1 MADLP
6 SGTVTLL
13 FTDMEGSTRLKQQLG
28 ERYAGVLAK
37 CQQVLRSA
45 IGQWHGQEVDTQGD
59 AFFVVFARASDAASA
74 AVAIQRALASH
85 AWPQDAAVRV
95 RIGMHTGEP
104 QLFAEG
110 YVGVDVNYA
119 ARILSAGHGGQILL
133 SQTTGALV
141 ESTLPKGVHL
151 QDLGEH
157 RLKDLRRP
165 SRLFQLSITDLPR
178 DFPPLKTLD
187 SYPNNLPMQPTP
199 FVGREQEVTRVC
211 ALLCRPE
218 VWLVTLTGSGGMGK
232 TRLGLQVAAELAD
245 SFADG
250 VFLVPLAL
258 VSDPEQV
265 VPSII
270 QTLGISD
277 LIGQSPLTLLK
288 SALKDKQLLLLLDN
302 FEQVISA
309 AVRVAEL
316 LAVCPRLRIIVTSQV
331 VLRLQ
336 AEHEFAVPPLSL
348 PNPKRLPDLVTL
360 SQYEAVALFIQR
372 ARAVKPD
379 FSVTNTNAL
388 AVAGICARLDGS
400 PLAIELAAAR
410 IKFFAPQALLTRL
423 EQGLTVLTGG
433 ARDQPTRQQTLRGAI
448 AWSYNLL
455 ASEEQQIFRRLAVFV
470 NGCSW
475 EAADVVSRAAGQLE
489 GDVLDRLLS
498 LVDKS
503 LLRQEESAQGEP
515 RFWMLQM
522 LREFGLESLISA
534 GETEVTQQA
543 HAAYYLALAEEAEP
557 QLQGTEQARWLA
569 QLEGE
574 HENLRATLSF
584 LLERARVRVGTQ
596 EEPSQA
602 EWALRLCTALYGFWN
617 TCGYFREG
625 QAFLEQALMVRSGV
639 GAAVRARALNTAADL
654 AFTLDD
660 MEQAET
666 LSRECLAIYRELS
679 DRVGIASSLEI
690 LGSVAR
696 VRGQYVLARSQLEEA
711 AALCQEMGGSW
722 EWGRCQTELARIATE
737 QGQYARACALLE
749 ESLGL
754 YQTLGDQERIGWVRY
769 LLARTLF
776 VSQEDPSRAQSLA
789 EQSLTL
795 MRELGDAWLSAY
807 PLSLLGQ
814 MRLVQGDLVA
824 ARTMLEESLTIA
836 KGIDGEGVG
845 GLSIEFYFS
854 LARLSALHGDVAAAC
869 RRYQESLVL
878 LQAGYQEFI
887 PAFLE
892 GLGTLVA
899 EQAALREA
907 ARLWGTAE
915 ALREALGAPMYPV
928 DLTEYEQAVAKVRR
942 ELGEEVFVTAWAEGR
957 TIPLEQAL
965 AALPHIFSL
974 VEDAAILRQ
983 QQAMQPGQKQD
994 STAERITSMPQSTL
1008 PASLIPTYPEGLTR
1022 REVEVLRLVALGW
1035 GDAQV
1040 AEQLVISPRTVN
1052 GHLRSIYNKINVNSR
1067 GAATHY
1073 AMEHHLLRQQS
1084 TFS

>member
-1 MADLP
+1 MGELP
-6 SGTVTLL
+6 KGTVTLL
-13 FTDMEGSTRLKQQLG
+13 FTDMEGSTRLLQQLG
-28 ERYAGVLAK
+28 ERYAGVQAE
-37 CQQVLRSA
+37 CRQVLRSA
-45 IGQWHGQEVDTQGD
+45 IGQWHGQEVHTQSD

-85 AWPQDAAVRV
+85 AWLQDAAVRV

-110 YVGVDVNYA
+110 YVGVDVNHA
-119 ARILSAGHGGQILL
+119 AHIMSAGHGGQILL
-133 SQTTGALV
+133 SQTTRALV
-141 ESTLPKGVHL
+141 EPTLPKGVHL

-165 SRLFQLSITDLPR
+165 SRLFQLCITDLPS

-187 SYPNNLPMQPTP
+187 SHPNNLPMQPTP

-211 ALLCRPE
+211 ALLRSPE
-218 VWLVTLTGSGGMGK
+218 VWLVTLTGPGGMGK

-250 VFLVPLAL
+250 VFLVPLAP
-258 VSDPEQV
+258 VSNPEQV

-309 AVRVAEL
+309 AVGVAEL

-372 ARAVKPD
+372 ARTVKPD
-379 FSVTNTNAL
+379 FLVTNTNAS

-410 IKFFAPQALLTRL
+410 IKFFVPQTLLTRL
-423 EQGLTVLTGG
+423 EQGLAVLTGG

-448 AWSYNLL
+448 AWSYNQLE
-455 ASEEQQIFRRLAVFV
+455 SEEQQIFRRLAVFV

-475 EAADVVSRAAGQLE
+475 EAADVVSRAAGELE

-503 LLRQEESAQGEP
+503 MLRQEESAQGEP
-515 RFWMLQM
+515 RFWMLQT
-522 LREFGLESLISA
+522 LREFGLESLTSV
-534 GETEVTQQA
+534 GETEVTRQA

-569 QLEGE
+569 QLERE
-574 HENLRATLSF
+574 HENLWASLSF
-584 LLERARVRVGTQ
+584 LLERARMKVGTQ
-596 EEPSQA
+596 EEPSEA
-602 EWALRLCTALYGFWN
+602 EWALRLCAALYGFWN
-617 TCGYFREG
+617 TCGYSREG
-625 QAFLEQALMVRSGV
+625 QAFLEQALVVRSGV

-654 AFTLDD
+654 AFALDD
-660 MEQAET
+660 PEQAET
-666 LSRECLAIYRELS
+666 LSEESLAIYRELS

-690 LGSVAR
+690 LGCLAR
-696 VRGQYVLARSQLEEA
+696 VGGQYVLARSQLEEA
-711 AALCQEMGGSW
+711 AALFQEMGDSW
-722 EWGRCQTELARIATE
+722 KWGRCQTELARIATE

-795 MRELGDAWLSAY
+795 MRELGDPWLSAY
-807 PLSLLGQ
+807 PLGLLGQ

-824 ARTMLEESLTIA
+824 VRTMLEESLTIV
-836 KGIDGEGVG
+836 KEITGSDGGD
-845 GLSIEFYFS
+845 LIEFHFS

-878 LQAGYQEFI
+878 LQDGYQEFL

-957 TIPLEQAL
+957 TTPLEQAL

-974 VEDAAILRQ
+974 VEDAAILCQ

-994 STAERITSMPQSTL
+994 ITTESIFSMPQSTL
-1008 PASLIPTYPEGLTR
+1008 PAQLIPTYPNELTR

-1084 TFS
+1084 TIS

>member
-13 FTDMEGSTRLKQQLG
+13 FIDMEGSTRLLQQLG
-28 ERYAGVLAK
+28 ESYAGVLAK
-37 CQQVLRSA
+37 CRQVLRSA
-45 IGQWHGQEVDTQGD
+45 IGQWHGQEVNTQSD
-59 AFFVVFARASDAASA
+59 AFFVVFARASDAATR
-74 AVAIQRALASH
+74 AIQRALASH

-119 ARILSAGHGGQILL
+119 TRIMSAGHGGQILL

-141 ESTLPKGVHL
+141 EPTLPKGVHL

-165 SRLFQLSITDLPR
+165 SRLFQLSITDLPS

-218 VWLVTLTGSGGMGK
+218 VWLVTLTGPGGMGK

-250 VFLVPLAL
+250 VFLVSLAP

-277 LIGQSPLTLLK
+277 LSGQSPLTLLK

-379 FSVTNTNAL
+379 FSVTNTNAP

-410 IKFFAPQALLTRL
+410 IKFFTPQALLTRL

-475 EAADVVSRAAGQLE
+475 EAADVVSRAAGELE

-522 LREFGLESLISA
+522 LREFGLESLTSA
-534 GETEVTQQA
+534 GEMEVTQQA
-543 HAAYYLALAEEAEP
+543 HAAYYLALAEEAEH

-569 QLEGE
+569 QLERE

-584 LLERARVRVGTQ
+584 LLERARVKVGTQ

-602 EWALRLCTALYGFWN
+602 EWALRLCAALYGFWN
-617 TCGYFREG
+617 TCGYSREG

-666 LSRECLAIYRELS
+666 LSGECLAIYRELS

-696 VRGQYVLARSQLEEA
+696 VSGQYVLARSQLEEA
-711 AALCQEMGGSW
+711 AALFQEMGDSW
-722 EWGRCQTELARIATE
+722 KWGRCQTELARIATE

-776 VSQEDPSRAQSLA
+776 VSQEDPSRSQSLA

-795 MRELGDAWLSAY
+795 MRELGDTWLSAY
-807 PLSLLGQ
+807 PLGLLGQ

-824 ARTMLEESLTIA
+824 ARTMLEESLAIV
-836 KGIDGEGVG
+836 KGITGSDGGDP
-845 GLSIEFYFS
+845 IELHFS

-878 LQAGYQEFI
+878 LQDGFQGFI
-887 PAFLE
+887 PTFLE

-928 DLTEYEQAVAKVRR
+928 DLTEYEQAVAKVRS

-957 TIPLEQAL
+957 TTPLEQAL
-965 AALPHIFSL
+965 ATLPHIFSL
-974 VEDAAILRQ
+974 AEDAAILCQ

-994 STAERITSMPQSTL
+994 ITAERISSMPQSTL
-1008 PASLIPTYPEGLTR
+1008 PAQLTTTYPDGLTR

-1067 GAATHY
+1067 SAATRY
-1073 AMEHHLLRQQS
+1073 AIEHPLIR
-1084 TFS
+1084 